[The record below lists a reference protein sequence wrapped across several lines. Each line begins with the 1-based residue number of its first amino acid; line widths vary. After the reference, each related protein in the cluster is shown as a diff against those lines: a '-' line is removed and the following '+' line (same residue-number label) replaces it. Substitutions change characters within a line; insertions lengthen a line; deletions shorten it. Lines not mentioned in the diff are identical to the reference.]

1 MAEELRIAER
11 PSLRR
16 PILICAFRG
25 WNDGGQGAS
34 MANGFLSR
42 SWHAEKFASIDSE
55 SFFDFQST
63 RPHVT
68 LVEGT
73 VRRID
78 WPENVF
84 EVPETI
90 CGMVVPELM
99 ISRLPEPPRIPWKSS
114 ARFCEMPPP
123 PPLAPCEMKDGE
135 VTVMKPLMG

>member
-1 MAEELRIAER
+1 YIA
-11 PSLRR
+11 SLHSVISLAVICTLSLHDAL
-16 PILICAFRG
+16 PIFRG

-78 WPENVF
+78 WPEDRKSTRLNSSHRTISYAVF
-84 EVPETI
+84 
-90 CGMVVPELM
+90 CL
-99 ISRLPEPPRIPWKSS
+99 K
-114 ARFCEMPPP
+114 
-123 PPLAPCEMKDGE
+123 KQQ
-135 VTVMKPLMG
+135 